1 VAGKGQL
8 DFISQESKRPLS
20 SGASSMK
27 LIAEHGGTAAPV
39 MQKHHG

>member
-1 VAGKGQL
+1 MAGKGQL

-27 LIAEHGGTAAPV
+27 LITEHGGTAAPV